1 MTRISSPYRRY
12 FSHPLSSLRSLGGLY
27 IKLYVLRLYG
37 KMWNVITL
45 MWKTLNKL
53 TLYSSKKPLCLSKYV
68 LITRRYLNIFLNC
81 ISHHVHQLFFFLHPS
96 YPMTEQQMQMCIY
109 ARSICNQHRLDYSIF
124 YCTKKMNKWK
134 GGPIFRSG
142 TESGSSL
149 STPTEREQGRNC
161 SRIRQLWLERKS

>member
-1 MTRISSPYRRY
+1 MKMTRISSPYRRY

-68 LITRRYLNIFLNC
+68 LITRRYLNIFLLNC
-81 ISHHVHQLFFFLHPS
+81 ISHHVHHLFFFLHPS
-96 YPMTEQQMQMCIY
+96 YPMTEHQMQMCIY
-109 ARSICNQHRLDYSIF
+109 ARSICNQHRLLDYSIALKRWITLKCDI
-124 YCTKKMNKWK
+124 YVDCLPEGW
-134 GGPIFRSG
+134 
-142 TESGSSL
+142 
-149 STPTEREQGRNC
+149 
-161 SRIRQLWLERKS
+161 